1 MSRGCRGQAGSAGRG
16 AGEGITSLRGPQN
29 LVRESMLCLYRKFI
43 HSFIFLKLFH
53 E

>member
-1 MSRGCRGQAGSAGRG
+1 MSSGCRGQAGSAGRG
-16 AGEGITSLRGPQN
+16 AGKGIAGLGGPKN

-43 HSFIFLKLFH
+43 HSFVFLKLFH